1 MIEKFRVKT
10 KTHNFGT
17 KNVALSIF
25 DQQCLIWAF
34 LAKNIQGNYCHNWN
48 LHHQIAKFCEKTKIP
63 RFGTNNA
70 ICVMRC
76 LIKTFRKKKKSHKFR
91 GKKMQY
97 LVIFGVEFLGS
108 YLKSAPSNFYD
119 CKILRKNKKM
129 AWWVFLTKNTLF
141 ENFRPRIKKKTILI
155 SGISNPKFA

>member
-17 KNVALSIF
+17 KNAVLSIF

-34 LAKNIQGNYCHNWN
+34 LAKNIQGNYYHNWN

-63 RFGTNNA
+63 SFGTNNA

-76 LIKTFRKKKKSHKFR
+76 LIKTFPKKTKSHKFR
-91 GKKMQY
+91 EKNALFSY
-97 LVIFGVEFLGS
+97 FLGRIFKNCCHIWNQHPQTS
-108 YLKSAPSNFYD
+108 MIAKFCVKTKRWLGGYFWPRIPYLK
-119 CKILRKNKKM
+119 ILGQELNR
-129 AWWVFLTKNTLF
+129 
-141 ENFRPRIKKKTILI
+141 RPF
-155 SGISNPKFA
+155 S